1 MTVDLTQLITAEA
14 QQDADKALDLIAQQ
28 AAALAYLADTDW
40 YVARK
45 VETGK
50 EIPADILS
58 AREAARADLG

>member
-40 YVARK
+40 YVIRK
-45 VETGK
+45 AETGK
-50 EIPADILS
+50 EIPGNILS